1 MEKENSTEEEPMG
14 FPAPKNVKE
23 ADHNINVPTT
33 TDLSDDERVG
43 TVTDAGEERLEQ
55 APYVHE
61 DDQDIKPSTTT
72 STEHLSG
79 NEQEI
84 VSSSKRHLADAEIE
98 STSNDMEI
106 RNQEDDKLSDDITSS
121 SSVRFSNSENLVSTH
136 GGESDVRKEDTSSSV
151 GPSNFENSIITRVG
165 EPDIQ
170 KEDQGKGNST
180 NDVMLN
186 SSAAGIKISGQE
198 DDNFSDNSSSSSRL
212 LSNSGN
218 LINNLTGE
226 EDIQIED
233 QEKGNCIVDDTS
245 STADDIELRARV
257 EDNFTTSSSSSSP
270 SRLSSSENS
279 INELAREPDIQ
290 GVNHEKGSF
299 VRDAIHDYNAKESEI
314 LDHVE
319 DKNDTGQSPKTTIV
333 NHQCYETIELK
344 SKDVSDATFSS
355 KDGESSSFKEKGD
368 MKTDPADNNFVPY
381 GTRELNVEAET
392 AAQPEKTSVL
402 TKFVKFCAASN
413 IFRHLSRGTDNDSNE
428 KDNSSS
434 SSSSN
439 GSIKADSQQVSHTTP
454 EKSRWSLSSLSLISI
469 SNYKKSEQ
477 KELGCEKCKEAR
489 KILRKRRLRYS
500 EINIDIYPSRKV
512 ELEDMTGSSDVP
524 KVFFNQFL
532 IDGLKKL
539 KRLDE
544 SGQLEK
550 KIEYVTNEGPS
561 PQVPLPPLSGE
572 DDVSTVGGIDELA
585 VIVRKMKKSI
595 VVKDRF
601 YKFRRV
607 TSCFLGSEAVDF
619 LSEDQLL
626 EREVAIEFA
635 RKLAKELFFRHKL
648 IYSLQYCV
656 HKPRENTFEDGN
668 HLYRFLDQ
676 DPVISQCQNIPR
688 GIIQRKRQNLVKLS
702 HRLRFLLYA
711 ILDAYTSEDGKHV
724 AYRSFHGSEEFAR
737 YLRIAEELQRLDLYK
752 TSKEER
758 LAFFINLY
766 NLMTIHAI
774 LVWGHPEGAL
784 DRRSMYNDFKYV
796 IGGCAYS
803 LSDIQ
808 NGILRA
814 NQRPPYA
821 LSKPFSIS
829 DKRFKVALPY
839 LEPLIHFALVT
850 GNRSA
855 PALRCYSPKNIDREL
870 MEAASDFL
878 QSGAFVLHLDSM
890 YSVDFGK
897 NEAEILKHAAMYLE
911 FEKTRTLMELLDSTQ
926 LKVFYQPY
934 DWRLNS

>member
-1 MEKENSTEEEPMG
+1 KENSTEEEPMG
-14 FPAPKNVKE
+14 FPAPKNAKE

-72 STEHLSG
+72 STEHLSVH
-79 NEQEI
+79 EQEI

-106 RNQEDDKLSDDITSS
+106 RSQEDDKLSDDITSS
-121 SSVRFSNSENLVSTH
+121 SVRLSNSGISVSTH
-136 GGESDVRKEDTSSSV
+136 GGESDVRKEDTSSV
-151 GPSNFENSIITRVG
+151 GPSNFENSISTRVG

-170 KEDQGKGNST
+170 KEDQGKGNSA

-186 SSAAGIKISGQE
+186 STTAGIKISGQE
-198 DDNFSDNSSSSSRL
+198 DDNFSDDSSSSSRL
-212 LSNSGN
+212 LSNSEN

-233 QEKGNCIVDDTS
+233 AEKGNCVVDGTS
-245 STADDIELRARV
+245 STATDIELRARE
-257 EDNFTTSSSSSSP
+257 EDTFTTSSSSSSP

-279 INELAREPDIQ
+279 INDLAREPDIQ
-290 GVNHEKGSF
+290 GVNHENGSF
-299 VRDAIHDYNAKESEI
+299 VRDVIHDYNAEEGEI

-355 KDGESSSFKEKGD
+355 KDGESSPFKEKAD
-368 MKTDPADNNFVPY
+368 MKTDPADNNFGKKEDSLAPY

-439 GSIKADSQQVSHTTP
+439 ASIKADSQQVSHTTP

-477 KELGCEKCKEAR
+477 KEGAKSAKKQEKFCVR
-489 KILRKRRLRYS
+489 GGL
-500 EINIDIYPSRKV
+500 DIYPSRKV

-550 KIEYVTNEGPS
+550 KIEYVTNEGPT

-572 DDVSTVGGIDELA
+572 DDVSTVGGIDELV

-635 RKLAKELFFRHKL
+635 RKLAKELFFRHNL
-648 IYSLQYCV
+648 I
-656 HKPRENTFEDGN
+656 ENTFEDGN

-711 ILDAYTSEDGKHV
+711 ILDAYASEDGKHV

-878 QSGAFVLHLDSM
+878 QNGAFVLHLDSM